1 MIEIQKYQPCSADLR
16 PWSVSKY
23 SRICKNLK
31 HSRNLTWKYYT
42 YKAIKV
48 SYKHEIKKNKAYD

>member
-23 SRICKNLK
+23 SRICKNTVEILP
-31 HSRNLTWKYYT
+31 TKYMDQALAQSMDDPDQNHWRT
-42 YKAIKV
+42 
-48 SYKHEIKKNKAYD
+48 